1 MRIDPGPDVE
11 EEPEEQ
17 KREMEDEVPE
27 RVGAR
32 ILEVKRRHG
41 FENGI

>member
-17 KREMEDEVPE
+17 KREMEGEVPE
-27 RVGAR
+27 RVGAE
-32 ILEVKRRHG
+32 ILESRNKR
-41 FENGI
+41 I